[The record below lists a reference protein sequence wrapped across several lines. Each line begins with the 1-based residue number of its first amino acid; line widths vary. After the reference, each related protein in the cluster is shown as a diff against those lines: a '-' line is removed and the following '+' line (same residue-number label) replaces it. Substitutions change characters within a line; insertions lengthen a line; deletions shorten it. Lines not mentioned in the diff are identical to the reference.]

1 MYNLKLMS
9 SQSHPE
15 PICKSGKRQS
25 EVQGENEELSN
36 AGREIPQER
45 QQQLPL
51 GEPGMGGG
59 SVSLCD
65 PGDQ

>member
-15 PICKSGKRQS
+15 PIGKSGKRQS

-51 GEPGMGGG
+51 GEPGMAGG
-59 SVSLCD
+59 SASFCD